1 MEVKEVGESVQK
13 NLMSFLLQKP
23 IWIFWIVYSVLSGIL
38 FGIFYTTIY
47 LVAQR
52 WWIPVVVIIV
62 IGMIWGTVA
71 YTSGTHDVKG
81 KKDPQL
87 EI

>member
-13 NLMSFLLQKP
+13 NLMSFLSQKP
-23 IWIFWIVYSVLSGIL
+23 IWIFWIVYSALSGIL

-52 WWIPVVVIIV
+52 WWIPVVVILAV
-62 IGMIWGTVA
+62 GMIWGTVA
-71 YTSGTHDVKG
+71 YTNGTHETKE
-81 KKDPQL
+81 KKEQK
-87 EI
+87 